1 MPEGKLACTFGKKI
15 NLQKFMKK
23 LFTQSFVALLF
34 LAFSGCSSDD
44 SEKTPDDETPTAKTS
59 IRINKVTVTEISFKD
74 THGAAWDETN
84 GPDVEIRI
92 RDAENL
98 NHLKGPSVHNDVT
111 PSQMPLVWDNM
122 TPLVLPVSSM
132 FFVELM
138 DNDGLY
144 SDSMGPV
151 YFVVSDYTS
160 GPNAYPKTITVT
172 RTTLS
177 TLTTTIKLDV
187 TWE

>member
-1 MPEGKLACTFGKKI
+1 MPEEKLATTFGKKI
-15 NLQKFMKK
+15 NKLKFMKK
-23 LFTQSFVALLF
+23 LFTQTFIALLF
-34 LAFSGCSSDD
+34 LTFLGCSSDD
-44 SEKTPDDETPTAKTS
+44 SEKTHTDETPTAKTS
-59 IRINKVTVTEISFKD
+59 IKINKVTVTAMSFKD

-111 PSQMPLVWDNM
+111 PSQMPLVWEN
-122 TPLVLPVSSM
+122 TTLVLPVSSM
-132 FFVELM
+132 FFIELM
-138 DNDGLY
+138 DNDGMY
-144 SDSMGPV
+144 GDPMGPV

-172 RTTLS
+172 RTTLG

>member
-1 MPEGKLACTFGKKI
+1 
-15 NLQKFMKK
+15 MKK
-23 LFTQSFVALLF
+23 LFTQSFITLLF
-34 LAFSGCSSDD
+34 LTFLGCSSED
-44 SEKTPDDETPTAKTS
+44 SEKNPDEETPTLKTS
-59 IRINKVTVTEISFKD
+59 IKINKVTVTQMSFKD
-74 THGAAWDETN
+74 SYGAAWDETN

-92 RDAENL
+92 RDAYDL
-98 NHLKGPSVHNDVT
+98 KSLKGPSVHNDVS
-111 PSQMPLVWDNM
+111 PAQMPLVWENI
-122 TPLVLPVSSM
+122 TPLVLPFSSM

-144 SDSMGPV
+144 SDLMGPV

-160 GPNAYPKTITVT
+160 GPNAYPTTITVT

-177 TLTTTIKLDV
+177 TLTTTVKLDV